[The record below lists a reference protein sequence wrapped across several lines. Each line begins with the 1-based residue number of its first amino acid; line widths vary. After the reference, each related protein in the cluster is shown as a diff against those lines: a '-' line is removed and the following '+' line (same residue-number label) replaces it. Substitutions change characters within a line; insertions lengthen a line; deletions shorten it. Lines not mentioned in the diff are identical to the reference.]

1 MFFWP
6 LNFQAH
12 HHQLKRLC
20 PPASWTSAD
29 RRCRRRAS
37 SWRWWWGGPACGG
50 GRPSAPGLSAG
61 RGGRGRGG
69 EGPVIIGCL
78 ASALWDTRRDRFLL
92 VGRGG
97 RRPCDQKRSASPPGN
112 TSSNSYCQSVDIWRI
127 QQSPITTISSIFFF
141 ISYSRGAALQNYN
154 KEDCVF
160 SPLFEASC
168 LKSWRFV
175 EPSTFECEQ
184 KKKKKKKSDV

>member
-1 MFFWP
+1 MKINTEVELFFPNQNISQIITNPKKWFTTVSLILFTSVTFVCTMKRGKKRTLAFHP
-6 LNFQAH
+6 PQCFSDLWTFRLIIIN
-12 HHQLKRLC
+12 LKRLC

-61 RGGRGRGG
+61 RGQREGRGG
-69 EGPVIIGCL
+69 
-78 ASALWDTRRDRFLL
+78 ASYYRLLSVSFIRHETRQERFLL

-112 TSSNSYCQSVDIWRI
+112 TSSNSYCQSVEIWRI
-127 QQSPITTISSIFFF
+127 Q
-141 ISYSRGAALQNYN
+141 
-154 KEDCVF
+154 
-160 SPLFEASC
+160 
-168 LKSWRFV
+168 
-175 EPSTFECEQ
+175 
-184 KKKKKKKSDV
+184 